1 MNKLI
6 FFKIGVIKMAHKCT
20 YRDELTL
27 IDGMLACKV
36 YAKYK
41 DRELDVFYELE
52 DGRRYVRYNLTY
64 GQLSGYLVEF
74 PGEKGR
80 LRYTGG
86 TYTTELYDYE
96 ETNFTYNL
104 TCEVVNVSEMLKLKP
119 EYKYLISKIRKEEI
133 PFREFITLLNNWKK
147 NMKIEILLANGFYS
161 LALDKRFNKFTRE
174 KQMKIIKE
182 ITKFDMTEEQK
193 SNYIMSEYYYCKKRK
208 LPLNDYY
215 YAIKGKYT
223 YGFSNDDIECAKLT
237 RKVLNKYDEETYD
250 DYFNLCKSLDK
261 NFADPYWYMPNNL
274 NKNIRKLQRQ
284 LEAINRVKE
293 KNSKYNLN
301 RWKKISRKTYTQ
313 IGKYK
318 VYIPY
323 KKEDIVNQAEILHQC
338 LITMS
343 YISRHARNELM
354 LVFIKDSENNPVAT
368 ASFRNNKLDQFYANE
383 WDRENCKPN
392 EEMKKALNFFV
403 NENYRKLRL
412 TVGV

>member
-1 MNKLI
+1 
-6 FFKIGVIKMAHKCT
+6 MAHKCS

-36 YAKYK
+36 YAQYK
-41 DRELDVFYELE
+41 DMELDVFYELE
-52 DGRRYVRYNLTY
+52 DGRRYVRYNLTW

-80 LRYTGG
+80 YRYTGG

-119 EYKYLISKIRKEEI
+119 EYKYLLSKIQKDEI

-147 NMKIEILLANGFYS
+147 NMKIEILLANGFYG
-161 LALDKRFNKFTRE
+161 LTLDKRFNKFTRE

-193 SNYIMSEYYYCKKRK
+193 SNYIMTEYYYCKKRN

-237 RKVLNKYDEETYD
+237 RKVLDKYDEETYN
-250 DYFNLCKSLDK
+250 DYFNLCKNLGK
-261 NFADPYWYMPNNL
+261 NFSDPYWYMPNNINKRL
-274 NKNIRKLQRQ
+274 NKLRREYNTIEKIKKVKVKYG
-284 LEAINRVKE
+284 LEG
-293 KNSKYNLN
+293 
-301 RWKKISRKTYTQ
+301 WKKISKKTETH

-318 VYIPY
+318 IYIPY
-323 KKEDIVNQAEILHQC
+323 IQEDIVNQAEILHQC
-338 LITMS
+338 LITMH
-343 YISRHARNELM
+343 YIDRHSDNKVM
-354 LVFIKDSENNPVAT
+354 LVFIKDNENNPVAT
-368 ASFRNNKLDQFYANE
+368 ASFIGNKLDQFYGDE
-383 WDRENCKPN
+383 KDRSNCKPN
-392 EEMKKALNFFV
+392 EELNQALNFFI
-403 NENYRKLRL
+403 NKNHKKLKL
-412 TVGV
+412 TMGV